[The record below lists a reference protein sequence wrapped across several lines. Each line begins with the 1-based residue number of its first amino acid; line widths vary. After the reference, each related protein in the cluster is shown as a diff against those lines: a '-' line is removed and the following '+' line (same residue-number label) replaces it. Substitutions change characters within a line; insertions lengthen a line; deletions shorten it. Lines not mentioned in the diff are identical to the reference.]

1 MTVKKKTP
9 FDFSSI
15 ADLGTY
21 WDGSKKVGNQGGDH
35 HLFNTMGRGD
45 NLQLLYQN
53 LVGRNTDPAGQKYW
67 EKEMDEGRAT
77 YQTVADALKASD
89 EYKDQQ
95 AWLADNPDATGT
107 DLKNLDSAY
116 VSPFDWGSGSAVS
129 GYDPWSYNLTQ
140 EQANA
145 ITSDPNSATA
155 NYGDQTRHN
164 VGQVVDHAVD
174 LLNKHD
180 WSSGTNPFGGGGS
193 QQQQQ
198 QQYQKYDDSALR
210 GLIGGLEGQLS
221 SLRTAFDDY
230 KTQSKSDME
239 SMWNNANWGWGYGSG
254 VGGVR
259 TQNELPG
266 WAPRRGGTSGFF
278 GRGGRAGKGLTT
290 SALNI

>member
-1 MTVKKKTP
+1 MTTK

-15 ADLGTY
+15 ADLGKY
-21 WDGSKKVGNQGGDH
+21 WDGSAKVGHAGGDH
-35 HLFNTMGRGD
+35 HLFNTMGRAD

-95 AWLADNPDATGT
+95 AWLAANPDATGK
-107 DLKNLDSAY
+107 DLKNLESAY

-140 EQANA
+140 QQAD
-145 ITSDPNSATA
+145 SVTA
-155 NYGDQTRHN
+155 NYGDQTNKN

-174 LLNKHD
+174 LLSKHD
-180 WSSGTNPFGGGGS
+180 WSSGNNPFGGGGGS

-198 QQYQKYDDSALR
+198 QQYQQYDDSALLSQIS
-210 GLIGGLEGQLS
+210 GLTNQLS

-230 KTQSKSDME
+230 KTQSASDMQ

-290 SALNI
+290 SSLNI

>member
-1 MTVKKKTP
+1 MTTQ

-15 ADLGTY
+15 ADLGKY

-35 HLFNTMGRGD
+35 HLFNQYGRGD

-77 YQTVADALKASD
+77 YQTVADALKAST

-95 AWLADNPDATGT
+95 DWLAANPDATGT

-116 VSPFDWGSGSAVS
+116 VSPFDWGSGSAMS
-129 GYDPWSYNLTQ
+129 GYKGFDYNLTQ

-155 NYGDQTRHN
+155 NYGDQTRTN
-164 VGQVVDHAVD
+164 IGQVKDYAAD
-174 LLNKHD
+174 LLSNYD
-180 WSSGTNPFGGGGS
+180 WSSGDNPFGGGGT
-193 QQQQQ
+193 QQE
-198 QQYQKYDDSALR
+198 YEKYDDSALR
-210 GLIGGLEGQLS
+210 EMIGGLTGQLGD
-221 SLRTAFDDY
+221 LKTAFDDY
-230 KTQSKSDME
+230 KTQSASDMQD
-239 SMWNNANWGWGYGSG
+239 MWNNANWGWGQT

-266 WAPRRGGTSGFF
+266 WAPKKGGTSGFF
-278 GRGGRAGKGLTT
+278 GRGGRSGKGLTT
-290 SALNI
+290 SSLNI